1 MIERCDGRS
10 AYRERSHGVQRVAV
24 DLGGDEGED
33 EVWDAGGRRKGSV
46 PATVLIIDGHA
57 RADVDCAQ
65 DRVKRRSEG
74 EQHREDLAHDGRL
87 GGLELFLEFAELHDR
102 CALFYL
108 C

>member
-1 MIERCDGRS
+1 MIELCDGRS

-57 RADVDCAQ
+57 RADVECAQ

-87 GGLELFLEFAELHDR
+87 LRVQRRLQLR
-102 CALFYL
+102 
-108 C
+108 